1 MNPFFDIS
9 PDQNLSI
16 DALPLYCLGKQRIY
30 ATIGRKGSDFWG
42 TSGTASTNH
51 YIDVVAGDYDN
62 QFVYKLQKWKP
73 VYEIEQ
79 LIEHH
84 YQYYITGHTQ
94 GHDVFLKHMRYEIL
108 SKLKKKNNTEDLCEL
123 FEQWLNRKAPKG
135 NEPNRPQ
142 TVNNTINV
150 GSVNAPAQFQ
160 QNSNHSIQSQHNHYQ
175 KEDIKQA
182 FELIEKDIQNVNE
195 QIRKD
200 FAMEMDYAITQ
211 LQKDKDIKPQL
222 LNIGALMKAVGMG
235 TFTNLLAAPIF
246 ELIKPYLGLH

>member
-160 QNSNHSIQSQHNHYQ
+160 QNSNHSIQS
-175 KEDIKQA
+175 
-182 FELIEKDIQNVNE
+182 VNE